1 MNSLNSIQ
9 SPEEG
14 RTEEP
19 VSLISSPRVVEFI
32 ESRGI
37 QPEDIPLV
45 EQAIELPRQIFIENH
60 NTASLQRER
69 LEVYLQQRIK
79 VLTEGDRQGV
89 QVLNARQ
96 ALDLQYSQIM
106 LAMTQKYDWTVA
118 WNLNSVME
126 KVAPESF

>member
-1 MNSLNSIQ
+1 MSSFNSIQ

-32 ESRGI
+32 ESRDI
-37 QPEDIPLV
+37 RPEDIPLV
-45 EQAIELPRQIFIENH
+45 EQATELPRQVFIENH

-69 LEVYLQQRIK
+69 LEAYLQQRIK
-79 VLTEGDRQGV
+79 VLTGGDQQGA
-89 QVLNARQ
+89 QGLDARQ
-96 ALDLQYSQIM
+96 KLDLEYSQIM
-106 LAMTQKYDWTVA
+106 LGITQKYDWTAA

-126 KVAPESF
+126 KVAPELF